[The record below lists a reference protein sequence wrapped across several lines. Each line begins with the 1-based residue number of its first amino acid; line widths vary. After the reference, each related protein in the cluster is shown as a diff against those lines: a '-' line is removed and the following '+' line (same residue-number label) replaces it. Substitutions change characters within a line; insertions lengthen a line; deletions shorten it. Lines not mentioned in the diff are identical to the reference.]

1 MESKT
6 LQVRMVANGYIVEID
21 HPVDGAQEMVFAKYY
36 QVMRFVKEFL
46 KEEE

>member
-1 MESKT
+1 MESKN
-6 LQVRMVANGYIVEID
+6 LQVRMVANGYIVEVYD
-21 HPVDGAQEMVFAKYY
+21 PVDGTQEMVFAKYY

>member
-1 MESKT
+1 MEQKS
-6 LQVRMVANGYIVEID
+6 LSVHMVANGYIVETD
-21 HPVDGAQEMVFAKYY
+21 HPVDGQQQHVFQKYF